1 MTDNERREALIRELG
16 LLEISED
23 HALEISDDVHL
34 ESISQK
40 RRDIKREI
48 AAIDNKENE
57 KTEVSED
64 NAEVIKQ
71 DQLSDELKLK
81 LKQNCNGKLA
91 EYIASAV
98 LLAVV
103 VGLGIPLGKHV
114 ATISIVVIILIIL
127 IMITAAWFI
136 TDLILKY
143 KKGNFEYR
151 YADVVSR
158 ETDSGSYVT
167 YTFRVRDKEMKES
180 MTFCSKADLKEILN
194 TNKAHVF
201 SCGNIILS
209 ELDLPDYDLE

>member
-1 MTDNERREALIRELG
+1 MTDNERKEALIMELG

-40 RRDIKREI
+40 RRDIKREL
-48 AAIDNKENE
+48 ADIDNKENK
-57 KTEVSED
+57 KTEAGED
-64 NAEVIKQ
+64 TAEVIKQ

-91 EYIASAV
+91 GYIVSAILV
-98 LLAVV
+98 AVV
-103 VGLGIPLGKHV
+103 VGLGIPLGKNV
-114 ATISIVVIILIIL
+114 ATISIVMISLITA
-127 IMITAAWFI
+127 TAAWFI

-143 KKGNFEYR
+143 KRGNFEYR
-151 YADVVSR
+151 YADVISR
-158 ETDSGSYVT
+158 EADSGSYVT
-167 YTFRVRDKEMKES
+167 YTFRVKDNVIKES
-180 MTFCSKADLKEILN
+180 MTFCSESDLKEILN

>member
-1 MTDNERREALIRELG
+1 MTDNERKEALIRELG

-91 EYIASAV
+91 EYIVSAILV
-98 LLAVV
+98 AVAV
-103 VGLGIPLGKHV
+103 ALGIPLGRHM
-114 ATISIVVIILIIL
+114 AIISIVVIIL

-136 TDLILKY
+136 TDLIIKY
-143 KKGNFEYR
+143 KRGNFEYR
-151 YADVVSR
+151 YADVISR
-158 ETDSGSYVT
+158 EADSGSYVT

-180 MTFCSKADLKEILN
+180 MTFCSEADLKEILS

-201 SCGNIILS
+201 SCGNIIFS